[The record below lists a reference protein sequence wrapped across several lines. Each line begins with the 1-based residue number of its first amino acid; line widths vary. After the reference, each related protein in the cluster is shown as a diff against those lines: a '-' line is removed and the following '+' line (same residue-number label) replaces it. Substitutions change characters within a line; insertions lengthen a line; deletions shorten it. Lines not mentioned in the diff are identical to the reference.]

1 MKIAAADVILL
12 RRTRRHV
19 NHFPTVGLL
28 LKGPADRLANVKS
41 MGGVGRRVPARDR
54 APVVLGGTGEQPG
67 MAPVKAPADPRL
79 VVENA
84 SLRYGDLAVLDDLS
98 LSVGTSEIVSIVGPS
113 GCGKT
118 TLLRCVGGL
127 NRLNRGEIRIDGQRV
142 EKPLPIVSM
151 VFQHFGLFP
160 WKNLWSNIAYGLRLR
175 HTPKEEIERR
185 VADAIA
191 LVSLKG
197 FENSY
202 PHQLSGGMQQR
213 AGLARALVMEPKLL
227 LMDEPFSAIDAQTRE
242 QLQFELLRIWDSR
255 PTAMM
260 FVTHAIE
267 EAVLMGDRVVVL
279 AGRPA
284 HVRAVRDVDLP
295 RPRERSVVASPAFI
309 NLREQIWHDLFGQQ
323 GANGARVQ

>member
-1 MKIAAADVILL
+1 MSRSNLGAAVQPRDV
-12 RRTRRHV
+12 
-19 NHFPTVGLL
+19 
-28 LKGPADRLANVKS
+28 
-41 MGGVGRRVPARDR
+41 GVPPMSA
-54 APVVLGGTGEQPG
+54 QPD
-67 MAPVKAPADPRL
+67 ARL

-84 SLRYGDLAVLDDLS
+84 CLRYGELEVLSDLS
-98 LSVGTSEIVSIVGPS
+98 LSVGAREIVSIVGPS

-127 NRLNRGEIRIDGQRV
+127 NQLNAGEIRIEGQRV
-142 EKPLPIVSM
+142 EKPLPSVSM

-160 WKNLWSNIAYGLRLR
+160 WRNLWNNIAYGLKLK
-175 HTPKEEIERR
+175 HTPKEEVERR
-185 VADAIA
+185 VAEAIE
-191 LVSLKG
+191 LVGLKG
-197 FENSY
+197 FENAY

-242 QLQFELLRIWDSR
+242 QLQFEMLRIWDAR

-260 FVTHAIE
+260 FVTHSID

-284 HVRAVRDVDLP
+284 HVRAVRKVDLP
-295 RPRERSVVASPAFI
+295 RPRDRSVVSSPAFI
-309 NLREQIWHDLFGQQ
+309 NLREHVWHDLFDQLAG
-323 GANGARVQ
+323 NGARAH

>member
-1 MKIAAADVILL
+1 MNGS
-12 RRTRRHV
+12 RHARL
-19 NHFPTVGLL
+19 TVDG
-28 LKGPADRLANVKS
+28 AC
-41 MGGVGRRVPARDR
+41 
-54 APVVLGGTGEQPG
+54 
-67 MAPVKAPADPRL
+67 
-79 VVENA
+79 
-84 SLRYGDLAVLDDLS
+84 LRYGHLDVLAGLS
-98 LSVGTSEIVSIVGPS
+98 LQVGSSEIVSIVGPS

-127 NRLNRGEIRIDGQRV
+127 NRLNDGVIRIDGQLV
-142 EKPLPIVSM
+142 ERPLPSVSM

-160 WKNLWSNIAYGLRLR
+160 WRNLWNNIAYGLKLR
-175 HTPKEEIERR
+175 RTPKEEIQRR
-185 VADAIA
+185 VGEAIE
-191 LVSLKG
+191 LVGLKG
-197 FENSY
+197 FEKSY

-260 FVTHAIE
+260 FVTHAID

-284 HVRAVRDVDLP
+284 HVRAIRKVDLP
-295 RPRERSVVASPAFI
+295 RPRDRSVVFSPTFI
-309 NLREQIWHDLFGQQ
+309 NLREQVWHDLFDQPGVSRT
-323 GANGARVQ
+323 RVQ

>member
-1 MKIAAADVILL
+1 M
-12 RRTRRHV
+12 
-19 NHFPTVGLL
+19 TVSATTH
-28 LKGPADRLANVKS
+28 PNDA
-41 MGGVGRRVPARDR
+41 
-54 APVVLGGTGEQPG
+54 
-67 MAPVKAPADPRL
+67 RL

-84 SLRYGDLAVLDDLS
+84 CLRYGALDVLAGMNLT
-98 LSVGTSEIVSIVGPS
+98 VGQNEIVSIVGPS

-127 NRLNRGEIRIDGQRV
+127 NQLNEGTIHIDGQRV
-142 EKPLPIVSM
+142 EKPLPSVSM

-160 WKNLWSNIAYGLRLR
+160 WKNLWNNIAYGLKLKHR
-175 HTPKEEIERR
+175 PADEIARR
-185 VADAIA
+185 VDEAIE
-191 LVSLKG
+191 LVGLKG
-197 FENSY
+197 FEKSY

-242 QLQFELLRIWDSR
+242 QLQFEMLRIWDKR

-260 FVTHAIE
+260 FVTHAID

-284 HVRAVRDVDLP
+284 HVRAVRHVNLP
-295 RPRERSVVASPAFI
+295 RPRDRSVVSSPAFI
-309 NLREQIWHDLFGQQ
+309 ELREQVWHDLFDQPGGHNTRAQ
-323 GANGARVQ
+323 

>member
-1 MKIAAADVILL
+1 M
-12 RRTRRHV
+12 
-19 NHFPTVGLL
+19 NHSTS
-28 LKGPADRLANVKS
+28 A
-41 MGGVGRRVPARDR
+41 
-54 APVVLGGTGEQPG
+54 
-67 MAPVKAPADPRL
+67 RL
-79 VVENA
+79 VIESA
-84 SLRYGDLAVLDDLS
+84 SLHYGELDVLSDIS
-98 LSVGTSEIVSIVGPS
+98 LNVGTSEIVSIVGPS

-160 WKNLWSNIAYGLRLR
+160 WKNLWSNIAYGLKLR

-185 VADAIA
+185 VGDAIE
-191 LVSLKG
+191 LVGLKG
-197 FENSY
+197 FETAY

-213 AGLARALVMEPKLL
+213 AGLARALVMQPKLL

-242 QLQFELLRIWDSR
+242 QLQFELLRIWDRR

-260 FVTHAIE
+260 FVTHAID

-284 HVRAVRDVDLP
+284 HVRAVRTIDLP
-295 RPRERSVVASPAFI
+295 RPRERSIVASPQFI
-309 NLREQIWHDLFGQQ
+309 NLREQVWHDLFDQQ